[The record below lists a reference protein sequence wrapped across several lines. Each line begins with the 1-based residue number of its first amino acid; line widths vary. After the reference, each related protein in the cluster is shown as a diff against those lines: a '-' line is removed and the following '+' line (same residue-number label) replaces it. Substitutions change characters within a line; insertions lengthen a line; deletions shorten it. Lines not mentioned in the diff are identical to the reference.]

1 MLRILQF
8 IQAAKREK
16 DNPEIPTKKKI
27 QKSAVRENA
36 NYVIWKCE
44 DNVELFA
51 YGKEN
56 LFFCHILFCF
66 GNFLCWFVFSI
77 IIKLN

>member
-8 IQAAKREK
+8 IQAAKRQK

-44 DNVELFA
+44 DNVEFFA

-56 LFFCHILFCF
+56 LFFCHILF
-66 GNFLCWFVFSI
+66 FVHFFYADLFFQS
-77 IIKLN
+77 LSN